1 MNIFVANLHFGMDD
15 EQLRNLFSE
24 FGQVETAKII
34 VDKERN
40 QSKGFGF
47 VEMADD
53 NEGNFA
59 IESLNGKDI
68 DGRPMTVKKALPKEE
83 RSNSGAG
90 RRDNS
95 RRSGSG
101 GGNGYGGNSGGGN
114 SGNGGGGNRFG
125 SKPRSNYNSYD
136 E

>member
-15 EQLRNLFSE
+15 EQLRNVFSE
-24 FGQVETAKII
+24 FGQVESAKII

-47 VEMADD
+47 VEMADE

-59 IESLNGKDI
+59 IESLNGKEF

-90 RRDNS
+90 RRDNN
-95 RRSGSG
+95 RRSGG
-101 GGNGYGGNSGGGN
+101 GGNGYGGNSNGGN
-114 SGNGGGGNRFG
+114 SGAGNRFG